1 MEDVEEQVIEVP
13 IVELPKE
20 ILPTYIQPTMS
31 IHIYKPPT
39 RPPRP
44 SGAIAKY

>member
-1 MEDVEEQVIEVP
+1 MEEIEEQVIEVP

-20 ILPTYIQPTMS
+20 ILPTYIHPTMS

-44 SGAIAKY
+44 SGAIAR

>member
-1 MEDVEEQVIEVP
+1 MEEVEEQVIEVP

-20 ILPTYIQPTMS
+20 ILPTYIRPTMS

-44 SGAIAKY
+44 SGAISK